1 VSGNNPNTWIASEI
15 VEAAQGTLLSGNPA
29 HAFAGISTDSRTI
42 KKDDCFL
49 AIEGDA
55 YDGHTFVPQVLD
67 KKVKGLIVNKTRKD
81 GLQWDLIAAQETVS
95 IGVADTLTALG
106 ALAAYHR
113 RESTASV
120 VAITGSNGKT
130 STRSMTTE
138 ILAKRFTILSPE
150 KNFNNE
156 VGLPL
161 TLLRLTPSHEW
172 AVLELGMNH
181 PGEISRLG
189 DICRPDIGLITNI
202 GPAHLEGLGSLE
214 GVMHAKGELLE
225 KIKPNGN
232 VILNADDPMTRH
244 LAQKTSEKPIL
255 FGLSDTADIRGVDIA
270 AQSDGISFT
279 LDIRGEK
286 TRIKLCVPGRF
297 MVTNALA
304 AASIGHIVGIP
315 LPEIKAALENFKP
328 IQGRMNLHRMRDDIT
343 LIDDTY
349 NANPGSMK
357 AAIRTL
363 QDLKKKNRGIAV
375 LGDMLE
381 LGESSWSLHRE
392 IGLFA
397 ARAGMSRLYATGE
410 YADAIAKGARE
421 GGMADKDIF
430 RGTKDDIFSDMMK
443 VLASDDWVLVK
454 GSRGMRMETLVK
466 DLMNELG
473 KGQS

>member
-1 VSGNNPNTWIASEI
+1 M
-15 VEAAQGTLLSGNPA
+15 VEAIEGTLLSGNPD
-29 HAFAGISTDSRTI
+29 HSFAGIGTDSRTVEAGN
-42 KKDDCFL
+42 CFL
-49 AIEGDA
+49 AIEGDV
-55 YDGHTFVPQVLD
+55 YDGHTFVQDVLN
-67 KKVKGLIVNKTRKD
+67 KNVKGLIINNDRKD
-81 GLQWDLIAAQETVS
+81 SLEWDFIAAKGIVS

-113 RESTASV
+113 RRSSAFV

-130 STRSMTTE
+130 STRSMAAE
-138 ILAKRFTILSPE
+138 ILTERFTVLTPE
-150 KNFNNE
+150 GNFNNE

-161 TLLRLTPSHEW
+161 TLLRLNPSHEW

-225 KIKPNGN
+225 KIKPNGKI
-232 VILNADDPMTRH
+232 ILNADDPMTSH
-244 LAQKTSEKPIL
+244 LVRKTSEKPVL
-255 FGLSDTADIRGVDIA
+255 FGLSDTADIRGVDISA
-270 AQSDGISFT
+270 HSDGISFT
-279 LDIRGEK
+279 LDMRREK
-286 TRIKLCVPGRF
+286 TRIELCVPGKF

-304 AASIGHIVGIP
+304 AASIGHIAGIP
-315 LPEIKAALENFKP
+315 LAEIKAGLENFTPVK
-328 IQGRMNLHRMRDDIT
+328 GRMDLHRMQGGIT

-363 QDLKKKNRGIAV
+363 QDLKKKRGIAV

-397 ARAGMSRLYATGE
+397 ARAGLSRLYATGE
-410 YADAIAKGARE
+410 YADALAQGARE

-430 RGTKDDIFSDMMK
+430 SGAKADIFRNVIK
-443 VLASDDWVLVK
+443 VLASGDWVLVK

-466 DLMNELG
+466 ALMNELG
-473 KGQS
+473 KGPS

>member
-1 VSGNNPNTWIASEI
+1 VAEHPQQPWITSEI
-15 VEAAQGTLLSGNPA
+15 VEAVQGTLLSGNPA
-29 HAFAGISTDSRTI
+29 RAFAEISTDSRTI
-42 KKDDCFL
+42 HAGNCFL
-49 AIEGDA
+49 AIEGDV
-55 YDGHTFVPQVLD
+55 YDGHTFVQDVLNKD
-67 KKVKGLIVNKTRKD
+67 VKGLIINKDHKD
-81 GLQWDLIAAQETVS
+81 SLEWDFIEAQGIVS

-113 RESTASV
+113 RRSTASV

-130 STRSMTTE
+130 STRAMAAE
-138 ILAKRFTILSPE
+138 ALAKRFTILSPE
-150 KNFNNE
+150 GNFNNE

-161 TLLRLTPSHEW
+161 TLFRLNPSHEW

-214 GVMHAKGELLE
+214 GVMHAKGELLD
-225 KIKPNGN
+225 KIKPNGKT
-232 VILNADDPMTRH
+232 ILNADDPMTLH
-244 LAQKTSEKPIL
+244 LTKKISKKPIL
-255 FGLSDTADIRGVDIA
+255 FGLSDTADIRGVDISA
-270 AQSDGISFT
+270 HSDGISFT
-279 LDIRGEK
+279 LDIRREQ
-286 TRIKLCVPGRF
+286 TRINLCVPGKF

-304 AASIGHIVGIP
+304 AASIAHVVGIP
-315 LPEIKAALENFKP
+315 LPEIKSALENFSP
-328 IQGRMNLHRMRDDIT
+328 IKGRMNLHRMNDGIT

-349 NANPGSMK
+349 NANPVSMK

-363 QDLKKKNRGIAV
+363 QELKKKNRGIVV

-392 IGLFA
+392 TGLFA
-397 ARAGMSRLYATGE
+397 ARAGISMLYATGE
-410 YADAIAKGARE
+410 YADALAQGASE
-421 GGMADKDIF
+421 GGMAAKNIFSGAKADIF
-430 RGTKDDIFSDMMK
+430 RNVMK

-466 DLMNELG
+466 ELMNELG